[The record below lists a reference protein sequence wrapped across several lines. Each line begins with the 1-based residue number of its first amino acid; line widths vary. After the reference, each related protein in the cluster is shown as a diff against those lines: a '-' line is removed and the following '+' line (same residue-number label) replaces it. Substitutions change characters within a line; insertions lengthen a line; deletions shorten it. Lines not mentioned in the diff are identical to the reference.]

1 MKLCGYLVLFLLTAG
16 GSACAQTRPDST
28 FSVLLNSSVSFTHA
42 NDPHINR
49 WLKQYGYPVEPHVPV
64 SLNFEA
70 AAIPADSRFLYS
82 VHLSTITNADDLTS
96 FNIGA
101 GFYVAPVKT
110 KSFLLF
116 FGAALGY
123 HADIISLD
131 GNLPQDYKDLAE
143 QYNTNLSLRR
153 TGLSAEPAMRFF
165 WYPVRLGHIVEVG
178 LFGSLGYDLDLNSS
192 WRLGYYSNEQGRYD
206 HFRKI
211 EKPKDQQT
219 VSEYG
224 FSLSAG
230 MSFRLNLR

>member
-16 GSACAQTRPDST
+16 GSAFAQTRPDST
-28 FSVLLNSSVSFTHA
+28 FSLLLNSSLSFTHA

-49 WLKQYGYPVEPHVPV
+49 WLKEYGYPTEPHVPV

-70 AAIPADSRFLYS
+70 AAIPADSRLLYS

-101 GFYVAPVKT
+101 GFYAAPVKT

-116 FGAALGY
+116 FGGALGY
-123 HADIISLD
+123 HVDIITLD
-131 GNLPQDYKDLAE
+131 GNLPPDYKDLAE
-143 QYNTNLSLRR
+143 QYNTSLSLRR
-153 TGLSAEPAMRFF
+153 TGLSIEPAMRVF
-165 WYPVRLGHIVEVG
+165 WYPVRLGHILQVG
-178 LFGSLGYDLDLNSS
+178 VFGSLGYDLDLNSS

-211 EKPKDQQT
+211 NKPKDQQK
-219 VSEYG
+219 VSECG

-230 MSFRLNLR
+230 LSFRLNLH